1 MADSA
6 VCGTLPVTTD
16 FPPAAAIVCANLMIL
31 RSFRKPARESIF
43 ATLYGMIV
51 TQARSPSFYLG
62 YGVPDTVSGRLDMIM
77 LHLVL
82 FLARLRKEPP
92 SLRALGQDVFDLF
105 CRDMDDNLREMGV
118 GDLAVP
124 KHMRRVGEAFYGRTT
139 AYEEG
144 LAADDT
150 TLAAALSRNIYGAP
164 APGALRLAAYVRE
177 AVRCLAEQDDF
188 AQGNLRFP
196 DPDRIPA
203 Q

>member
-1 MADSA
+1 
-6 VCGTLPVTTD
+6 
-16 FPPAAAIVCANLMIL
+16 
-31 RSFRKPARESIF
+31 
-43 ATLYGMIV
+43 MIV